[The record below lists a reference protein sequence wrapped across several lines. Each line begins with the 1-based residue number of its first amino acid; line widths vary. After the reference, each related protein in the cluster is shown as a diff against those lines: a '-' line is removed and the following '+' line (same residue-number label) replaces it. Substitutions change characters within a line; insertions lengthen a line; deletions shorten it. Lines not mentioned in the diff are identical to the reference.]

1 LSACCR
7 ERRSVDRFGVVLVG
21 RRIEGAVRHHRL
33 DFVRQ
38 VDGVVRSV
46 NATGRDMVFI
56 CCAKCGGVV
65 GTAEQSGVVNLL
77 LQIARKLGVA

>member
-1 LSACCR
+1 
-7 ERRSVDRFGVVLVG
+7 
-21 RRIEGAVRHHRL
+21 
-33 DFVRQ
+33 
-38 VDGVVRSV
+38 
-46 NATGRDMVFI
+46 MVFI